1 LFRFAHIFHRSPGF
15 TSCLGFAS
23 YSTACR
29 LIVNERPSIIGFG
42 RCVTGIAAVRNMH
55 STSATEMLM
64 IISG

>member
-1 LFRFAHIFHRSPGF
+1 
-15 TSCLGFAS
+15 
-23 YSTACR
+23 